1 MARYR
6 VLHAD
11 SVSVTLEDAAGRRH
25 VARALHD
32 ALAPGAELHGP
43 RAARGFAILSHA
55 GGQRLCRMIFEQV
68 DCGPAPASSV
78 RPVR

>member
-11 SVSVTLEDAAGRRH
+11 GLRVTLEDAAGRRH
-25 VARALHD
+25 VARPLHD

-43 RAARGFAILSHA
+43 HAARGFAILSHA
-55 GGQRLCRMIFEQV
+55 SGRRLCRMIFEQI
-68 DCGPAPASSV
+68 DCGADPGSPV
-78 RPVR
+78 RPRR